1 MACGILLGIAGTVGV
16 LFAAVLARNDAPR
29 RQNRFA
35 ASRERRA
42 TPWIHVSG
50 GSGDGC
56 GGRRR
61 RLKESSLNAAAFS
74 RENGCGGRQPAEFG
88 VLLDRGEIP
97 ACLNWNLP
105 PVGVTPSGVRL
116 LISKRFNRIHPRRA
130 TGGQKPN
137 ES

>member
-1 MACGILLGIAGTVGV
+1 MAEVFQQKTIRLAAALEHGPEHDAARQALGGFLDKVIIPPGDGRLQVV
-16 LFAAVLARNDAPR
+16 LGEMLT
-29 RQNRFA
+29 A
-35 ASRERRA
+35 AS
-42 TPWIHVSG
+42 G
-50 GSGDGC
+50 GNGSTLASVGNG
-56 GGRRR
+56 
-61 RLKESSLNAAAFS
+61 
-74 RENGCGGRQPAEFG
+74 GCGGRQPAEFG